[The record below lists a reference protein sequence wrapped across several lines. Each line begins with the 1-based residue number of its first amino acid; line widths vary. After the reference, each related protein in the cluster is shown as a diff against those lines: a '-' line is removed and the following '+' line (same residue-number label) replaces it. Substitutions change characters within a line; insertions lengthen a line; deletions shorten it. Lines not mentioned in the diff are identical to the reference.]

1 MQEGPGPQARP
12 PPPAARPRPRRAGG
26 PPPPPPPGAP
36 PFTFPR
42 GTSRAPAKW
51 GSTPFTAPA
60 ATGSVALDPGG
71 AMRIM
76 KFIFTLAAA
85 MALAGCIFHSTRAG
99 HGSSHPGKGPPP
111 GHGWRK

>member
-1 MQEGPGPQARP
+1 MQEGPRRKAGPVTITRGTAP
-12 PPPAARPRPRRAGG
+12 
-26 PPPPPPPGAP
+26 AP
-36 PFTFPR
+36 P
-42 GTSRAPAKW
+42 KW
-51 GSTPFTAPA
+51 GSTPFTAPP

>member
-1 MQEGPGPQARP
+1 
-12 PPPAARPRPRRAGG
+12 
-26 PPPPPPPGAP
+26 
-36 PFTFPR
+36 
-42 GTSRAPAKW
+42 
-51 GSTPFTAPA
+51 
-60 ATGSVALDPGG
+60 
-71 AMRIM
+71 MRIM

>member
-1 MQEGPGPQARP
+1 MQEGPGRKARP
-12 PPPAARPRPRRAGG
+12 FTFTRGTTPAPPNWGYTPITPPPA
-26 PPPPPPPGAP
+26 PG
-36 PFTFPR
+36 
-42 GTSRAPAKW
+42 SL
-51 GSTPFTAPA
+51 
-60 ATGSVALDPGG
+60 ALDPGG

>member
-1 MQEGPGPQARP
+1 MQEGPGRK
-12 PPPAARPRPRRAGG
+12 AG
-26 PPPPPPPGAP
+26 